1 MVYGVE
7 VAIDDSELLQLTEIG
22 EGLIELNED
31 GTFSIAREYYL
42 RNYRRS
48 TLAQLKST
56 AERVGVKRRGVGWVK
71 SCPPNGLRD
80 DILAAIIMKEQDED
94 RAEQEAARLADQPWG
109 AYERDQANNQ
119 PGFHGIPVG
128 PRHLD
133 LVGPDENDEDSDLEH
148 DAPEPQ
154 DMDEDE
160 ETTAPEILPLT
171 SLALL
176 KIMESVDNKGD
187 FEKIITEE
195 PVSSVWEATA
205 EICTSRPR
213 FEAKVDYPL
222 HSPDETFPDHITD
235 ELYDRFLDWRNGMEW
250 ENHSPKG
257 MLQKLLAPINSRH
270 PFADKLKGLHL
281 EAMNH
286 WGGEDNNKYF
296 IVSDELGA
304 GIGVGRESPARIFQ
318 KDVDVSPPSD
328 FTKLAFAD
336 AIDELSRKGVIIKTT
351 QQPRWIFLATS
362 NSDY

>member
-1 MVYGVE
+1 MFARSRLALRVE
-7 VAIDDSELLQLTEIG
+7 VNIEESDILKLTDVGKDVFKVKDDGSLEIDTKTMHLEEYKRSCRDLTEAKKAAKNNG
-22 EGLIELNED
+22 VD
-31 GTFSIAREYYL
+31 VL
-42 RNYRRS
+42 RKGGS
-48 TLAQLKST
+48 
-56 AERVGVKRRGVGWVK
+56 
-71 SCPPNGLRD
+71 RD
-80 DILAAIIMKEQDED
+80 DILEAIATKLEDDDRKEHGED
-94 RAEQEAARLADQPWG
+94 FRADSEDP
-109 AYERDQANNQ
+109 DSVIIQAGVAN
-119 PGFHGIPVG
+119 VC
-128 PRHLD
+128 
-133 LVGPDENDEDSDLEH
+133 
-148 DAPEPQ
+148 
-154 DMDEDE
+154 
-160 ETTAPEILPLT
+160 TAPSDYTKLVFADVIDELSRKGIVVHTSEKPL
-171 SLALL
+171 
-176 KIMESVDNKGD
+176 DNKGD

-195 PVSSVWEATA
+195 PVSSVREATA

-235 ELYDRFLDWRNGMEW
+235 ELYDRFLDWRNEMEW

-286 WGGEDNNKYF
+286 WGGEDNNKYS

-318 KDVDVSPPSD
+318 KEVDVSPPSD

-336 AIDELSRKGVIIKTT
+336 AIDELSRKGVVIKNT

-362 NSDY
+362 SSNY